1 MKVFGIVLGIAIIV
15 MGLINCFFLKEGCD
29 WLRSR
34 MIKGIALGFCLTVG
48 SILIYLGI
56 K

>member
-1 MKVFGIVLGIAIIV
+1 MKVFFVVLCIAV
-15 MGLINCFFLKEGCD
+15 MAMGLINCFFLKEGDD
-29 WLRSR
+29 WLKSR
-34 MIKGIALGFCLTVG
+34 MIKGIVLGFCLTVG